1 MKTSDITQTII
12 ILVVFV
18 CLHLFNILSIGIKN
32 IKENWPLYRCNP
44 MIMPFSSMFGTDSGE
59 NFIYCVQN
67 MQTDYMSYLMQPINF
82 DINII
87 GSMAEVL
94 GESLESARTLMEN
107 IRNAISSIVGMVMGA
122 FGGITVAIQKTMI
135 NTNDTIGKVSGA
147 MVGLVHILKG
157 SLTTMESA
165 WAGPAGVVT
174 RAICFHPN
182 TLIKTKN
189 NKLVKMKDIVL
200 GETLKNGET
209 VCAVMKISNKNK
221 DGSYVE
227 DLYKIR
233 DGENDT
239 DILVTGSHLVFD
251 PLQRR
256 FIHVRELLGR
266 AEKINENTDELSCLI
281 TSNHTIPIGK
291 WLFHDWEDNTDING
305 KSLS

>member
-18 CLHLFNILSIGIKN
+18 GLHLFNILSVGIKN
-32 IKENWPLYRCNP
+32 IKDNWPLYRCNP
-44 MIMPFSSMFGTDSGE
+44 MIMPFSSLFGFDSGE
-59 NFIYCVQN
+59 NFIHCVQN
-67 MQTDYMSYLMQPINF
+67 MQTNYMSYLMQPVNF
-82 DINII
+82 DISIV

-94 GESLESARTLMEN
+94 GESLESARGLMNN
-107 IRNAISSIVGMVMGA
+107 IRNAISSILGMVMGA
-122 FGGITVAIQKTMI
+122 MGGITVAMQKTAV
-135 NTNDTIGKVSGA
+135 NTNDTIGKVSGG
-147 MVGLVHILKG
+147 MVSLVHIMRG

-165 WAGPAGVVT
+165 WAGLPGKVT

-209 VCAVMKISNKNK
+209 VYAVMNISNKNK

-251 PLQRR
+251 PIKRR

-266 AEKINENTDELSCLI
+266 AEKINENTDQLSCLI

-291 WLFHDWEDNTDING
+291 WLFHDWEDNAKFNG
-305 KSLS
+305 KSL